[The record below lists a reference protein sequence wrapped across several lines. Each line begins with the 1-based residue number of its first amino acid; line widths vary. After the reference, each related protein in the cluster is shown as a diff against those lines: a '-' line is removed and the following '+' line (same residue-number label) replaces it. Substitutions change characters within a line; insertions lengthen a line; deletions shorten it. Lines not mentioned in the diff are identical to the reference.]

1 MACAERP
8 SGSTRATRIFFVQT
22 AGNEKGRVV
31 SLFMAGGALL
41 WIGGTRVLNGL
52 DRSKKNAS
60 INRLR
65 VSVIF
70 YER

>member
-1 MACAERP
+1 MALLHSVTADTWRN
-8 SGSTRATRIFFVQT
+8 VQT

-31 SLFMAGGALL
+31 SLFMAGGALV
-41 WIGGTRVLNGL
+41 WISGTRVLNGL
-52 DRSKKNAS
+52 DRSKKIAS